1 LKAVR
6 EGTTYYEFEELTKN
20 QQFNEYIMT
29 ALRTMWGVDT
39 EFVKKLFGNDFAT
52 HLNNQLKKPLELGLI
67 LQKNQKFILSDQGKL
82 FADGI
87 AAELFIS

>member
-1 LKAVR
+1 
-6 EGTTYYEFEELTKN
+6 
-20 QQFNEYIMT
+20 MT

-39 EFVKKLFGNDFAT
+39 EFVKKLFGNDLAT